1 MAGPEDERDP
11 DLDAAERA
19 LGILPRD
26 GEGLDGARRRREWEM
41 RLAPLAG
48 LVAPV
53 PPPEGLLPR
62 ILGRIGEDDKAGALA
77 LERKRA
83 ARWRG
88 AALAMGLAA
97 AAAIA
102 VAIVLPREAGPGPEL
117 VSIATGDA
125 GAPALVVSLDPETGA
140 AIVRPVALEQPAD
153 GDYELWHIPVGGA
166 PVSLGLVDPA
176 SAMQVA
182 LNAAPGDLVAVSLE
196 PAGGSPTGQPTGPV
210 LYSGSFVT
218 LR

>member
-19 LGILPRD
+19 LGTLPRA
-26 GEGLDGARRRREWEM
+26 GEGVEDARRRREWEM
-41 RLAPLAG
+41 RLAPLAS
-48 LVAPV
+48 LVAPL

-62 ILGRIGEDDKAGALA
+62 ILARIGEDDAAGALA
-77 LERKRA
+77 RERRRA

-88 AALAMGLAA
+88 AALATALAA

-102 VAIVLPREAGPGPEL
+102 VAVVLPSGPGPEL
-117 VSIATGDA
+117 VSIATGEA
-125 GAPALVVSLDPETGA
+125 GTPALVVSFDPTTGMA
-140 AIVRPVALEQPAD
+140 TVRPVALERPAT
-153 GDYELWHIPVGGA
+153 GDFELWHIPAGGA
-166 PVSLGLVDPA
+166 PVSLGLVEPGTQV
-176 SAMQVA
+176 QVA
-182 LNAAPGDLVAVSLE
+182 LNAAPGDGVAVSLE
-196 PAGGSPTGQPTGPV
+196 PAGGSPTGQPTGTV